1 MSLTRLNLPDS
12 HRQQP
17 GESELLHGSAF
28 CQDTH
33 GEEEDGGGETVLRGQ
48 NILGRSAGDGLKFSL
63 LEGPLHRHTAET
75 AELFCCHFLISLK
88 FIGYSK

>member
-17 GESELLHGSAF
+17 GESELLHGAAF
-28 CQDTH
+28 CQDTRREE
-33 GEEEDGGGETVLRGQ
+33 GEIMLRGQ

-88 FIGYSK
+88 FIGYSE